1 MLRVINVKFNLKYL
15 CRNEINNFLPT
26 KVGSVERSSDEGRC
40 GLL

>member
-1 MLRVINVKFNLKYL
+1 MLRVLNGKLNLKYL

-26 KVGSVERSSDEGRC
+26 KVGSVERSPDEERC